1 MDKYRFIIGENF
13 DISIPKKEHRK
24 GLRRVMNEPYDSFW
38 GAEMSVQPYR
48 AHIGKTLDQAQLNQ
62 GIDTLPLTIRR
73 LPVYYEHPAGDLCI
87 GRVEAI
93 EVD

>member
-1 MDKYRFIIGENF
+1 MNEYIFIVGENF
-13 DISIPKKEHRK
+13 DISIPKEEDKE
-24 GLRRVMNEPYDSFW
+24 GLRGVMKEKYRLFVD
-38 GAEMSVQPYR
+38 AETSVLPYR

-62 GIDTLPLTIRR
+62 GIYNLPLTIRR